1 MHDCSLLIKRQILWK
16 EKKRKKKT
24 TKPLDALFIADNSYF
39 VLYSQEVSVHLNIST
54 DFQYKKRTFK
64 NVGRKIEQVQ
74 KPKKQQK
81 TESRMNAVPTKYGPI
96 TPLNLLTFPLSTPWR
111 TNAHTHT
118 HAHTLSY

>member
-1 MHDCSLLIKRQILWK
+1 MERK
-16 EKKRKKKT
+16 EKEKKT

-81 TESRMNAVPTKYGPI
+81 
-96 TPLNLLTFPLSTPWR
+96 LNPE
-111 TNAHTHT
+111 
-118 HAHTLSY
+118 